1 MKKQIGIG
9 TAFCCASLCIAALSL
24 TGRPV
29 VQAKEQSAEEK
40 GILQEQTLVSRGNLI
55 YRDSAEEAG
64 IYAADFSLLYGKL
77 SAVSGEVFD
86 PAEYTHI
93 HQWEYKDAN
102 DSAHTRHCILCRM
115 ELADKHRAE
124 NEEDCTIV
132 SGDREFCGRRY
143 QCICGYQWEREAAHT
158 LTFDIVDET
167 CHRSRCLL
175 DGTAYCPGYEP
186 IEEEHYAF
194 SHTLNPSG
202 THYTKACIDCG
213 YQTEE
218 EVETENASVSENSV
232 EDMQSL
238 ELSEAIEKETTRPEV
253 SGEEMPESSEIIE
266 TETSQTVEGGT
277 SKPDSTEIAGGEA
290 SESKP
295 DEQPPEQSGL
305 SEGSVSGNDCVVEE
319 SQIGMEEQINQNM
332 EEKVN

>member
-40 GILQEQTLVSRGNLI
+40 GILQEQALVSRGNLI

-93 HQWEYKDAN
+93 HQWEYKDVN
-102 DSAHTRHCILCRM
+102 DSAHTRHCILCGM

-218 EVETENASVSENSV
+218 EVETESASVSENSV
-232 EDMQSL
+232 EDAL
-238 ELSEAIEKETTRPEV
+238 LPELSEAIEEET
-253 SGEEMPESSEIIE
+253 
-266 TETSQTVEGGT
+266 
-277 SKPDSTEIAGGEA
+277 
-290 SESKP
+290 
-295 DEQPPEQSGL
+295 PPEQSGL
-305 SEGSVSGNDCVVEE
+305 PEGSVSGNDCVVEE

>member
-9 TAFCCASLCIAALSL
+9 AAFCCASLCIAALSL

-40 GILQEQTLVSRGNLI
+40 GILQEQELVSRGNLI

-77 SAVSGEVFD
+77 FAVSGEVFD
-86 PAEYTHI
+86 PAKYTHI
-93 HQWEYKDAN
+93 HLWEYKDVN
-102 DSAHTRHCILCRM
+102 DSAHTRYCILCGM
-115 ELADKHRAE
+115 ELTDKHRAE

-132 SGDREFCGRRY
+132 SGDKEFPGRRY

-175 DGTAYCPGYEP
+175 DGTAYCLGYEP

-202 THYTKACIDCG
+202 THYTKTCIDCG

-218 EVETENASVSENSV
+218 EVETENVSVSENSV
-232 EDMQSL
+232 EDAQSL
-238 ELSEAIEKETTRPEV
+238 ELSEAIEEET
-253 SGEEMPESSEIIE
+253 
-266 TETSQTVEGGT
+266 
-277 SKPDSTEIAGGEA
+277 
-290 SESKP
+290 
-295 DEQPPEQSGL
+295 PPEQSGL

>member
-9 TAFCCASLCIAALSL
+9 AAVFGAGLCMAALSQA
-24 TGRPV
+24 GRPM

-40 GILQEQTLVSRGNLI
+40 GILWAQELSSRGNLI

-64 IYAADFSLLYGKL
+64 IYAADFSFLYGKL

-93 HQWEYKDAN
+93 HQWEYKDVN
-102 DSAHTRHCILCRM
+102 DSAHTRHCILCGM
-115 ELADKHRAE
+115 ALTDKHKAE

-132 SGDREFCGRRY
+132 SGDREFPGRRY

-175 DGTAYCPGYEP
+175 DGTAYCPGYESV
-186 IEEEHYAF
+186 EEEHYAF

-202 THYTKACIDCG
+202 THYTKTCIDCG

-232 EDMQSL
+232 EDVLSP
-238 ELSEAIEKETTRPEV
+238 ELSEAIEEETPPEV
-253 SGEEMPESSEIIE
+253 LREGMSESSEIIE
-266 TETSQTVEGGT
+266 SET
-277 SKPDSTEIAGGEA
+277 SKPDPTEAVGGEA
-290 SESKP
+290 SDSKP
-295 DEQPPEQSGL
+295 EEQQPEQSGL
-305 SEGSVSGNDCVVEE
+305 PEETVSGNDCVVEE
-319 SQIGMEEQINQNM
+319 RQNVM
-332 EEKVN
+332 EEKTNQNTEEETN